1 MKMLQQQHQQ
11 LQEQNEEEITSV
23 RCKSSTGNLFHSPMG
38 VTDNSE
44 QDYTKSPTVT
54 NATDINTV
62 EGITNNY
69 LYVLVCSNK
78 ANKSLDHLK
87 VNYFGLR

>member
-1 MKMLQQQHQQ
+1 MLQQQHQQ

-78 ANKSLDHLK
+78 AKKGLHNLK

>member
-11 LQEQNEEEITSV
+11 LQQNEEEITSV

-62 EGITNNY
+62 EGITY
-69 LYVLVCSNK
+69 YYCVILLIYVLVCSN
-78 ANKSLDHLK
+78 LL
-87 VNYFGLR
+87 F

>member
-11 LQEQNEEEITSV
+11 LQQNEEEITSV

-78 ANKSLDHLK
+78 ANKGLDNLK

>member
-1 MKMLQQQHQQ
+1 MKMLQHQQ
-11 LQEQNEEEITSV
+11 LQNEETSV

-62 EGITNNY
+62 EGMYYIVILHTY
-69 LYVLVCSNK
+69 LFVLVIRR
-78 ANKSLDHLK
+78 L
-87 VNYFGLR
+87 F

>member
-11 LQEQNEEEITSV
+11 LQQNEEEITSV

-78 ANKSLDHLK
+78 ANKRLDHLK

>member
-1 MKMLQQQHQQ
+1 MLQQQHQQ

-62 EGITNNY
+62 EGITY
-69 LYVLVCSNK
+69 YYCVILLIYVLVYSNK
-78 ANKSLDHLK
+78 GKQRSRS
-87 VNYFGLR
+87 FQ

>member
-1 MKMLQQQHQQ
+1 MKMLQQQQHQQ

-38 VTDNSE
+38 VTDNNSE
-44 QDYTKSPTVT
+44 DYTKSPTVT

-62 EGITNNY
+62 EGIVI
-69 LYVLVCSNK
+69 LDCSNK
-78 ANKSLDHLK
+78 AQ
-87 VNYFGLR
+87 

>member
-1 MKMLQQQHQQ
+1 MKMLQHQQ
-11 LQEQNEEEITSV
+11 LQNEETSV

-62 EGITNNY
+62 EGTYYCDTY
-69 LYVLVCSNK
+69 LFVLTKQRVGSFI
-78 ANKSLDHLK
+78 SELK
-87 VNYFGLR
+87 K

>member
-1 MKMLQQQHQQ
+1 MLQHHQ
-11 LQEQNEEEITSV
+11 LQNEETSV

-44 QDYTKSPTVT
+44 QDYTTKSPTVT

-62 EGITNNY
+62 EGMYYCDTTIY
-69 LYVLVCSNK
+69 LFVLTRQRVGSFI
-78 ANKSLDHLK
+78 SE
-87 VNYFGLR
+87 LRKPILFTLG

>member
-11 LQEQNEEEITSV
+11 LQQNEEEITSV

-62 EGITNNY
+62 EGITYNY